1 MAQANAKLAQ
11 GPQPTQQQQPDL
23 MSLYAQLYQRQQ
35 ASEMFNRGL
44 GGLTAAFSPL
54 SQRNALMHEW
64 DNMGGD
70 PNALMNGIM
79 SLQNFNY
86 QQQQRQAL
94 AAAAPGL
101 AKQLYGNN
109 PTPEQLQMAQG
120 LIASGQF
127 GQIETSMVGG
137 TDLDQRQYIQEQ
149 RANQQAGQPT
159 VDFATWKAQHAAA
172 SAAGTKTA
180 EDYAAEK
187 SGAISTF
194 PGLDRQYEKAEQ
206 DAEYLA
212 NNPDATVKAVR
223 DWPSLTKG
231 FSGQAAVKMGLV
243 DQATAD
249 ARAKLDELKDEQ
261 FTAGLRDTKNVR
273 SLTEANKIGSS
284 MTAIDNPQASPDF
297 IKGEANRIRDTA
309 QAARGNLIAAA
320 GRQVPGKYSSLVDPG
335 YLDKKSPL
343 YNGATMQAPD
353 TSIKSPAQVA
363 APAAPNQPAPALK
376 PLTDAQ
382 KAQAQTLIARD
393 GRGPVLQHLQQ
404 GGYDT
409 SGL

>member
-194 PGLDRQYEKAEQ
+194 PGLDRQYEKAEA

-212 NNPDATVKAVR
+212 SNPEATVKAVK
-223 DWPSLTKG
+223 DWGTLTKG
-231 FSGQAAVKMGLV
+231 YSGALAVKYGLV

-249 ARAKLDELKDEQ
+249 ARAKLDELKNEQ
-261 FTAGLRDTKNVR
+261 FTQGLRDTKNVR
-273 SLTEANKIGSS
+273 SVTEANKIGAS

-320 GRQVPGKYSSLVDPG
+320 GRQVPAKYSSLVDPG
-335 YLDKKSPL
+335 YLDKTSPL
-343 YNGATMQAPD
+343 YNGATM
-353 TSIKSPAQVA
+353 IKSPADVAAASA
-363 APAAPNQPAPALK
+363 APAAGAAAPAPALK